1 MTIFDVGDD
10 EIGFNLKRISTNGRD
25 NDALRELDCS
35 ANVIGDDVDVVTVVV
50 VVEDDDRTIKSVGGL
65 I

>member
-25 NDALRELDCS
+25 NDALRELDCK

>member
-25 NDALRELDCS
+25 NDALRELDCN